1 MDNYIKK
8 LTTDLQ
14 EAVSTLQVVADN
26 GLTDFDQAMLLA
38 SFFKTYQ
45 NTNTL
50 VDYAM
55 GVIASKEN
63 LEELKADAE
72 RMKQLA
78 DAFCHIYYNNKE
90 KLDAI
95 DANPLY
101 EEHIKPFADREKAE
115 QKIALPL
122 WQEYSR
128 LSNHLDYMDRDSD
141 EFKQLDAECDR
152 VKAEYDVHHAKV
164 GVLHKEWHDEVTRCS
179 CVAYLKADNLD
190 VLCHRLSDIAAS
202 IINEVEIAE
211 RS

>member
-63 LEELKADAE
+63 LEELKADAK

-78 DAFCHIYYNNKE
+78 DKFCHI
-90 KLDAI
+90 
-95 DANPLY
+95 
-101 EEHIKPFADREKAE
+101 
-115 QKIALPL
+115 
-122 WQEYSR
+122 
-128 LSNHLDYMDRDSD
+128 
-141 EFKQLDAECDR
+141 
-152 VKAEYDVHHAKV
+152 
-164 GVLHKEWHDEVTRCS
+164 
-179 CVAYLKADNLD
+179 
-190 VLCHRLSDIAAS
+190 
-202 IINEVEIAE
+202 
-211 RS
+211 